1 MYIPYLAMIVKP
13 LNKSIHLLLI
23 FSFMAGFMS
32 CQSVSEEKMSL
43 SIADLY
49 ASATQ
54 SEQALPG
61 VDTKPLLSK
70 MHIHVV
76 ALQNEL
82 KSLDMKLEETQ
93 VERRSQTG
101 IMLSD
106 SIYGRLIG
114 EMHELQKVMKP
125 LCQQLDGVS
134 LPFDVKSFE
143 SELPETEFGQ
153 PPLANQVIL
162 QQLSTDVQE
171 SERAI
176 LEAIIAQKGE
186 K

>member
-1 MYIPYLAMIVKP
+1 MYILYLAMIVKP
-13 LNKSIHLLLI
+13 LNKYSFPFLLI
-23 FSFMAGFMS
+23 IFLGVLAS
-32 CQSVSEEKMSL
+32 CQSVSDEKMSL

-49 ASATQ
+49 ENASQTEHAI
-54 SEQALPG
+54 PG

-82 KSLDMKLEETQ
+82 KSLDQRIEKTQ
-93 VERRSQTG
+93 ASRSTQTG
-101 IMLSD
+101 IMLND
-106 SIYGRLIG
+106 SIFGRLVL
-114 EMHELQKVMKP
+114 EMNELQKAMKP
-125 LCQQLDGVS
+125 LCQELPGVS
-134 LPFDVKSFE
+134 LPFDAESLE

-176 LEAIIAQKGE
+176 LEAIVASKDE
-186 K
+186 N

>member
-1 MYIPYLAMIVKP
+1 MT
-13 LNKSIHLLLI
+13 
-23 FSFMAGFMS
+23 
-32 CQSVSEEKMSL
+32 L

-49 ASATQ
+49 ENASQ
-54 SEQALPG
+54 NEQAIPG
-61 VDTKPLLSK
+61 VNTKPLLSK

-82 KSLDMKLEETQ
+82 KSLDQRIEKTQ
-93 VERRSQTG
+93 ASRSTQTG
-101 IMLSD
+101 IMLND
-106 SIYGRLIG
+106 SIFGRLVL
-114 EMHELQKVMKP
+114 EMNELQKAMKP
-125 LCQQLDGVS
+125 LCNELPGVS
-134 LPFDVKSFE
+134 LPFDAESLE

-176 LEAIIAQKGE
+176 LEAIVASKDE
-186 K
+186 N